1 MAKTRVMAH
10 NAPRTATRDFLVNV
24 PDSKVLISHDGQSFK
39 NLNELAQGLLRMK
52 DETYRFHVKIRK
64 NDFAKWVREV
74 IGDQELAND
83 LKQSMTRLDASR
95 KVRDRVY
102 YLSSIK

>member
-1 MAKTRVMAH
+1 MAQ
-10 NAPRTATRDFLVNV
+10 NAPRTATVNFLGNV

-39 NLNELAQGLLRMK
+39 NLNELAQGLSRMTGK
-52 DETYRFHVKIRK
+52 TYAFHVNRCK
-64 NDFAKWVREV
+64 NNFAKWVREV

-83 LKQSMTRLDASR
+83 LKQTLTPRDASR